1 MVFAADSIA
10 YVVSVMLA
18 LWLVV
23 ADGRDG
29 KLVVDIVLS
38 ASGKL
43 IVLVR

>member
-1 MVFAADSIA
+1 MVFAADSIT
-10 YVVSVMLA
+10 YVVPVMLA

-29 KLVVDIVLS
+29 KLVVDIVLPTS
-38 ASGKL
+38 KL

>member
-1 MVFAADSIA
+1 MVLAADSIA
-10 YVVSVMLA
+10 YVVSVVLA

-29 KLVVDIVLS
+29 KLVVDIVLP
-38 ASGKL
+38 ASKL